1 LLWVAE
7 KRKIWSM
14 GQGKFIRKEGL
25 YVNRIENGMFGEV
38 L

>member
-1 LLWVAE
+1 VAE

-14 GQGKFIRKEGL
+14 GQGKFIRKEGFL
-25 YVNRIENGMFGEV
+25 VNRIEKENGMFGEV